1 MFFHSQENQKQELS
15 CPVDREEL
23 DRQKVTKS
31 LSTRNR
37 WKKIG
42 EKIVCSHFFQ
52 NSFQTLKDAF
62 EKVKKEITDRVVKMV
77 TKEILTAA
85 AKDLRKS
92 STSFFSWGMT
102 YSLVS
107 VDNYW
112 VQSEWARPPGSMS
125 VSGQLRTYPTPNPT
139 CYNKLNKLV
148 LLLG

>member
-23 DRQKVTKS
+23 DRQKVATS

-62 EKVKKEITDRVVKMV
+62 EKVKKEITDRVVKMLK
-77 TKEILTAA
+77 KEILAA
-85 AKDLRKS
+85 AARDLQKS
-92 STSFFSWGMT
+92 STSFF
-102 YSLVS
+102 
-107 VDNYW
+107 
-112 VQSEWARPPGSMS
+112 P
-125 VSGQLRTYPTPNPT
+125 
-139 CYNKLNKLV
+139 
-148 LLLG
+148 

>member
-62 EKVKKEITDRVVKMV
+62 EKVKKEMKFPVSQKAIIVWDTFRGRITMMRDR
-77 TKEILTAA
+77 
-85 AKDLRKS
+85 
-92 STSFFSWGMT
+92 
-102 YSLVS
+102 Y
-107 VDNYW
+107 
-112 VQSEWARPPGSMS
+112 
-125 VSGQLRTYPTPNPT
+125 
-139 CYNKLNKLV
+139 
-148 LLLG
+148 